1 MEMLV
6 HDLRYAGRTLLKAPS
21 VSILIVI
28 SIALGVAANVT
39 VFSIANGLLW
49 GVLPI
54 EDPGRMVMFS
64 EGRSFS
70 YPDYLDY
77 GAQTQSVFEGGI
89 VAHFPIIPAS
99 IGGKGEPERVWG
111 QAVSGNYFSTLGNAI
126 ALGRPILP
134 EDDQVAA
141 ENHLVVLSDKLWRR
155 RFGTDAN
162 VLNREIALNGKRY
175 TVIGIA
181 PPGFYG
187 ADRGICRNT
196 LINRY

>member
-77 GAQTQSVFEGGI
+77 SAQTQNVFEGGI

-126 ALGRPILP
+126 ALGSPILP